1 MAKDVFLR
9 LKADDD
15 ISPKLKQIGAAAKAT
30 AKDLEAAGK
39 SAKQAGDDA
48 KRGGDSFKDY
58 GDEMRN
64 VGLAAGVLVAGLALS
79 GQSFRDQEIGI
90 RNLQRSYGDAADDM
104 RQFAQQIQDTTNFS
118 NDAGVQAANIAAT
131 LARNYGFAA
140 DEIQQVLQ
148 ISADLAATSGL
159 SLEDTTYRVVAAL
172 RGEAEA
178 AEALG
183 LTMNQ
188 AAIDHDNLTL
198 SMSNQEAGHF
208 RLNALVTQ
216 SAFAQGAAAEQADTF
231 YGSLTDIAH
240 GAQDAAQGFGE
251 MLGPLGEAGAFAS
264 DNAIQFAAMGL
275 AIGQLVKGGSALK
288 TIITDMGGV
297 ANAAKSLGAA
307 IGPGGL
313 VIAGVVAAQLAFMG
327 LKEVL
332 GTDLAEGADQA
343 EASIQRVIDK
353 LIALDDQTL
362 LTASQ
367 QALAQQIRQA
377 KDLMMEREELLD
389 AEGKAYGE
397 LTDQQLQYYDV
408 NKDGKT
414 TLDEYTLAEK
424 DVIAVLEERKKQGD
438 ALIAIQEE
446 LDQAQFASGAGAEQ
460 YQQSMTKITQAIIAG
475 NLTKEDAIQLAN
487 KAQKAFEDEQLAVTL
502 AGDGWVNLGDQMVYV
517 GESGGQAAEGMDE
530 AKTSTEGATTAVQK
544 YLDALRDVSDD
555 GRDYPSVGAG
565 IVTTIPALLV
575 GATAETARLTHGV
588 LEADAAIKEVTTSSA
603 QFNNEQRGLAGGIEA
618 AADAMTYQVG
628 ESGRLAAELAKDA
641 EAVAK
646 LEKQY
651 ADTFATMQ
659 STATQATDTLD
670 SVFRAIVGNTDAIAS
685 QSQSVMDWAD
695 GLIGAAGTV
704 GEIDQLLADGAIT
717 LDDYTAAQGAYNDI
731 AAANASIQQDVL
743 SIQAQL
749 APVIATATEA
759 LATQMDEIA
768 NGSTDAQ
775 LFALGMMDAATSSQA
790 LALAQGYLSDQD
802 VFGPMLVQAAELNPM
817 LAQILEEMG
826 LISYNPATGE
836 VSLTGVDESQSELS
850 MLTDAMT
857 TLDGTLATL
866 IAILEDNAMDPIIEL
881 LTEMGVLDGT
891 TANPSANLTDNASGP
906 LGTIAGLLTS
916 LDGYTVTTYINTVS
930 SFSGSSISPL
940 GYAEGGMVARANGG
954 SVPFIGAEGTG
965 FELMRRGDG
974 GGMQMLPSPGVYSA
988 PQGSMVFPHG
998 ASMSMMDN
1006 MGGSGIT
1013 VNVAGSVYGV
1023 DDLTATVAAAVA
1035 EGMVISRQ
1043 RYVRGQAV

>member
-1 MAKDVFLR
+1 MAKDVFVRIRGEDSLSPV
-9 LKADDD
+9 LKKVGA
-15 ISPKLKQIGAAAKAT
+15 SAKAAAADMKT
-30 AKDLEAAGK
+30 AGESAKQSGE
-39 SAKQAGDDA
+39 SAKQAST
-48 KRGGDSFKDY
+48 SFKDY
-58 GDEMRN
+58 DDEMRN

-131 LARNYGFAA
+131 LARNYGFTA
-140 DEIQQVLQ
+140 DEIQRVLQ

-231 YGSLTDIAH
+231 YGSLVDIGH
-240 GAQDAAQGFGE
+240 GAQDAVQGFGG
-251 MLGPLGEAGAFAS
+251 MLGPLGEVGALMA
-264 DNAIQFAAMGL
+264 DNAIQITAMGL
-275 AIGQLVKGGSALK
+275 ALGQLVKGGSALK

-397 LTDQQLQYYDV
+397 LTDQQLEYYDV

-517 GESGGQAAEGMDE
+517 GESGGQAADGMDE

-575 GATAETARLTHGV
+575 GATAETARLTSGV
-588 LEADAAIKEVTTSSA
+588 QDADIAIKQITTSSA

-618 AADAMTYQVG
+618 AADAMTFQVG
-628 ESGRLAAELAKDA
+628 ESERLAAELAKDA

-646 LEKQY
+646 LGTQY
-651 ADTFATMQ
+651 AETFGQMQ
-659 STATQATDTLD
+659 ASATQATDTLD
-670 SVFRAIVGNTDAIAS
+670 DVFRGIVGNTDAIAS
-685 QSQSVMDWAD
+685 QSQAVMDWAD

-717 LDDYTAAQGAYNDI
+717 LDDYTAAQSAYNDI

-743 SIQAQL
+743 SIQTQL
-749 APVIATATEA
+749 APVVAQSTEA
-759 LATQMDEIA
+759 LAEQMDAIA

-790 LALAQGYLSDQD
+790 LALAQGYLADQD
-802 VFGPMLVQAAELNPM
+802 VFGPMIQSAAELNPM

-826 LISYNPATGE
+826 LISYNPATGVVE
-836 VSLTGVDESQSELS
+836 LIGAEESQSELA

-857 TLDGTLATL
+857 QLDQT
-866 IAILEDNAMDPIIEL
+866 
-881 LTEMGVLDGT
+881 V
-891 TANPSANLTDNASGP
+891 ANLTAVLQDDASGP
-906 LGTIAGLLTS
+906 IADVQSAADELGATVATPTVSVIDSASGTLSSIAGLLAGLQDRTV
-916 LDGYTVTTYINTVS
+916 TVTTINQTLNP
-930 SFSGSSISPL
+930 F
-940 GYAEGGMVARANGG
+940 AANGGMIARANGG
-954 SVPFIGAEGTG
+954 SIPFVGAEGTG

-974 GGMQMLPSPGVYSA
+974 GGMQMLPSPGVYNA

-1006 MGGSGIT
+1006 MGGGGGIT